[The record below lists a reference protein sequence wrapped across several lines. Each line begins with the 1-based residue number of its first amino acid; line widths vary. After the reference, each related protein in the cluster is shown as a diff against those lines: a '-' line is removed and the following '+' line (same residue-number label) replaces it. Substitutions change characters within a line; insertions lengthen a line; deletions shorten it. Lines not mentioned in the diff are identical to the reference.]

1 MGENSNTMTFKTVYS
16 AEYQMSHYKKPVYQI
31 LADARLEASLQ
42 TGQIVSRS
50 YSSDV
55 TVNTM
60 GEDGSYSPQGVTDT
74 AETLTVDQKKEV
86 SIQIPKAD
94 LIQAHLPVKQK
105 YARKLVNALINY
117 VDGVVLYTAYSGAG
131 TSMDDGTFSGT
142 AGNGHDTTASN
153 VATVFATAMQK
164 LRLNDVVY
172 DRFRPGKGMKMEVPA
187 GMPIAIIT
195 PETLTA
201 IELYMGGKD
210 TLLGDQTSRNGYQG
224 YFQGFELFMSNSLP
238 SSQVLSM
245 ATIMT
250 DTDTVVING
259 ATCTADAD
267 GAATGAGHFSIQA
280 NADLCRAQ
288 LTSLINGDGTPGV
301 DEYIAFSTADRNL
314 LNGITAT
321 NDNSADTLTLSCV
334 GWGSVPV
341 SETLS
346 DGTDAWTVGKEIT
359 YNLFALSKSIS
370 LVMQKNPSLETNSVS
385 GKVATDYIAWI
396 LYGMKV
402 FVDQSPQI
410 VSYAQ
415 LATSHT
421 GGNTTPK

>member
-1 MGENSNTMTFKTVYS
+1 MTFKTVYS
-16 AEYQMSHYKKPVYQI
+16 AEYQMSHYKKPVYQV
-31 LADARLEASLQ
+31 LADTRLEANLEK
-42 TGQIVSRS
+42 GQIVSRS

-60 GEDGSYSPQGVTDT
+60 GEDGSYVVQAVTDT
-74 AETLTVDQKKEV
+74 AETLTVNQKKEA
-86 SIQIPKAD
+86 SIQVPKAD

-117 VDGVVLYTAYSGAG
+117 IDGYVLYTAYAGAG
-131 TSMDDGTFSGT
+131 TAMDDGTFSGT
-142 AGNGHDTTASN
+142 AGNGHNTTSSN
-153 VATVFATAMQK
+153 VATVFATGMQK
-164 LRLNDVVY
+164 LYLNDVVY
-172 DRFRPGKGMKMEVPA
+172 DRFRPGKGMKLEVPA

-201 IELYMGGKD
+201 ITLYMGGKD

-245 ATIMT
+245 ATIMS
-250 DTDTVVING
+250 DTDTVTING
-259 ATCTADAD
+259 AVCTADAD
-267 GAATGAGHFSIQA
+267 GAATGAGHFSIQ
-280 NADLCRAQ
+280 NSADLCRAQ
-288 LTSLINGDGTPGV
+288 LTSQINNDGTPGV
-301 DEYIAFSTADRNL
+301 DTYIAHSAADRRL

-321 NDNSADTLTLSCV
+321 NDNSADTMTLSCI

-370 LVMQKNPSLETNSVS
+370 LVVQKNPALEDNPVS
-385 GKVATDYIAWI
+385 SKIATDYIAWT
-396 LYGMKV
+396 LYGAKV

-415 LATSHT
+415 LATAHT